1 MHGLD
6 LLVNQQASQASDSL
20 SPFVCG
26 QVCAHMQACK
36 LVKKKRKK
44 RDCLV
49 ALVDYLS
56 KVRNPSIVHCNFF
69 FFWLVLFIVC
79 EIVSFLQL
87 AALALPLMLIV
98 GFKLCP
104 LP

>member
-20 SPFVCG
+20 SPPFVCG

-36 LVKKKRKK
+36 LLKKKKKK

-56 KVRNPSIVHCNFF
+56 KVRNPSIIHCNFF
-69 FFWLVLFIVC
+69 L
-79 EIVSFLQL
+79 
-87 AALALPLMLIV
+87 V
-98 GFKLCP
+98 GFVHSM
-104 LP
+104 